1 MEMRFGYP
9 VKRQQGGGVEVLH
22 QVKSDIFLSCGIPVQ
37 EDPRFKAYVEPFGM
51 NNPKVWHKYWHTY
64 RVEYYAET
72 LAESLNLNGDA
83 YQTACLCG
91 LLHDI
96 GRFRQVTE
104 YNTFIDQKSM
114 DHGTLGAE
122 ILEKEGIVDRF
133 TTKPEQA
140 REIILATREHNKYTI
155 SDELDEEELFFAKL
169 VRDADKLDILHFW
182 GNKAENGEVSR
193 EYFDEIMNE
202 KLVHRKGEKETG
214 LDSILGLLSF
224 IYDMNFRKSFEILNA
239 DRIIEKKIGLLRK
252 YAANLSQAEI
262 DELAKKL
269 GEKIRAEIS

>member
-1 MEMRFGYP
+1 MRFGYP

-22 QVKSDIFLSCGIPVQ
+22 QVKSDIFLSCGIPVP

>member
-1 MEMRFGYP
+1 M
-9 VKRQQGGGVEVLH
+9 KRQQGGGVEVLH

>member
-1 MEMRFGYP
+1 MRFGYP

>member
-9 VKRQQGGGVEVLH
+9 VRRQQGGEVEVLH
-22 QVKSDIFLSCGIPVQ
+22 QVKSDIYLSCGIPVQ
-37 EDPRFKAYVEPFGM
+37 EDPRFEAYVEPFGM
-51 NNPKVWHKYWHTY
+51 DNPKVWHKYWHTY

-262 DELAKKL
+262 DELAKRL

>member
-1 MEMRFGYP
+1 MRFGYP

-252 YAANLSQAEI
+252 
-262 DELAKKL
+262 
-269 GEKIRAEIS
+269 

>member
-239 DRIIEKKIGLLRK
+239 DRIVEKKIGLLRK